1 MTSVS
6 QLRFVTL
13 PYHVVYCWMHI
24 CVLASLVAVGLVIQL
39 CFMPTISVLEKHNLG
54 HWKSSKSP
62 RFFCYEQWFFWKN
75 ETGARKI
82 GGEVARP
89 EGPRSGRGS

>member
-6 QLRFVTL
+6 QLCFVTL
-13 PYHVVYCWMHI
+13 PYHVVYCWIHI

-82 GGEVARP
+82 GAR
-89 EGPRSGRGS
+89 